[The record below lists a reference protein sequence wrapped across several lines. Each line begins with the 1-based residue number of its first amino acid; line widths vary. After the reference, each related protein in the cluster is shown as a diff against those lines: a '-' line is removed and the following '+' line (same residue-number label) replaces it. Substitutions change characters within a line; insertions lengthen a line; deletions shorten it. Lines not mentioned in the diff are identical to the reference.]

1 MEYNEDPVRADPVR
15 GDAVRGDAV
24 SGDAGYGAAAYAD
37 VRYFEVT
44 YWDTDCGRVRT
55 EIFDDAAAAQRF
67 ADRNIADEDGGA
79 VVDPVPLRRRR
90 AAA

>member
-1 MEYNEDPVRADPVR
+1 MENNQDPVCGDAVC
-15 GDAVRGDAV
+15 GDAVRGY
-24 SGDAGYGAAAYAD
+24 AGYGAAAYAE

-55 EIFDDAAAAQRF
+55 EIFDDAAAAERF
-67 ADRNIADEDGGA
+67 ADRSVADEDGWA
-79 VVDPVPLRRRR
+79 VVDPVPLRRGR